1 MEANQYDKR
10 METKDEEL
18 YRINNNVTTN
28 SVAMSS
34 ASATRNVNQIL
45 SRGGDEKA
53 DMDGSVN

>member
-34 ASATRNVNQIL
+34 ASATRNVN
-45 SRGGDEKA
+45 
-53 DMDGSVN
+53 